1 MATARRRIPNGRTA
15 MSGGLRM
22 ETPRNEFGSIL
33 KYDLIAQLTDH
44 SDDLEYALDEL
55 NLHEWD
61 AAGDASYDLP
71 EARALPSA
79 SGTAG
84 RGPHPPEAPPAA

>member
-1 MATARRRIPNGRTA
+1 
-15 MSGGLRM
+15 MSGGLGM
-22 ETPRNEFGSIL
+22 ETPEERVRSSIL
-33 KYDLIAQLTDH
+33 KIRSKIAQLTDH